1 MILKKLKVH
10 PIQYILVGLGLC
22 LFYLLLLSLS
32 EQISF
37 GFAYLIASTGIIGLI
52 GGYSKSVFKNN
63 KLSFMLSAVLIVL
76 YSFIYVLIQLQ
87 DYALLM
93 GSLGLFMVL
102 AVVMYLSR
110 KINWYAIGASNKD
123 EESN

>member
-1 MILKKLKVH
+1 MNLCNFLFQQVGFKI
-10 PIQYILVGLGLC
+10 IQC
-22 LFYLLLLSLS
+22 LFYLLLLSLC

-37 GFAYLIASTGIIGLI
+37 GFAYLVASAGIIGLI
-52 GGYSKSVFKNN
+52 GGYSRSVFKNN
-63 KLSFMLSAVLIVL
+63 KLSLMLTAVLIVL
-76 YSFIYVLIQLQ
+76 YGFIYVLIQLQ

-110 KINWYAIGASNKD
+110 KINWYAIDATNTNKD
-123 EESN
+123 EETN